1 MKNSKFALC
10 ILTKRGFSLLE
21 LLVVLLLLSSISL
34 IVLPAIDRGLSERE
48 VRRSVLELAAVARS
62 LRSRAVYDGT
72 LERLILNP
80 SENSYEALRG
90 KKVLLSSNIRI
101 SGINGGE
108 PVGEDLRQFLF
119 FPNGSTVGGEIGFS
133 GQRGS
138 AYIIRIL
145 PLSGRV
151 VVVQGSLQ

>member
-1 MKNSKFALC
+1 MKNSKFEIC
-10 ILTKRGFSLLE
+10 ILAERGFSLLE

-34 IVLPAIDRGLSERE
+34 IVLPAIDRGLSDRE
-48 VRRSVLELAAVARS
+48 VRRSVLEVAAVARS

-90 KKVLLSSNIRI
+90 KKVVLSSNIRI

-108 PVGEDLRQFLF
+108 PVGEGLRQFLF

-151 VVVQGSLQ
+151 VVVRGERP